1 RQQPEAG
8 GGPAKKAP
16 SRIPA
21 TARLGTKTS
30 STSLARDAKE
40 PQSPT
45 KPAPANGKRAQNITS
60 KASTMSRAT
69 ASNFLN
75 PQLRRRSKSGV
86 FDASAAA
93 AGDRD
98 AAEPQA
104 EAGVSSGAATISAA
118 ATKGRVGVGRIGPE
132 RHYLNRAALGGADEE
147 RSGVLAT
154 SAAAG
159 AAGRPRRMTH
169 QATKLSIDPE
179 RARAAGAA
187 AGKRVPATATE
198 TGPAGG
204 RRFLRTPSNHD
215 LRKSGSSEK
224 EAVNDSDTRAAAA
237 RPQARGS
244 ATFGG
249 GHRPLQA
256 KLETSAKAGR
266 ADAEH
271 TRAAPR
277 AGRPSIGAVGT
288 RLPTWRTQQAV
299 RESDER
305 GPSGSS
311 TPQRTSGSH
320 ASSGTKLAVRESS
333 SQEKSSDDAR
343 ERSQLRAQKP
353 VQARAAQTGRTG
365 AAPSSSVSA
374 IGIGS
379 YNASGYQAGRVAG
392 RAGPAAS
399 VVGAIAPSQP
409 SATLL
414 QQHQNQQHQNQQH
427 QNQQQQ
433 NQNQQQHTGVRT
445 QVANYQ
451 QRFGGPSSVVSA
463 APATGQQSMH
473 PHYGAGKGGVA
484 AQAPRAA
491 SAHSSGRASA
501 ATAAA
506 AGG

>member
-1 RQQPEAG
+1 MGVGGSGTSTLGLSYTNSNLFPINGRPRGLQKAATEPSKGPSTKPGQAGSRTKARQQPEAG

-40 PQSPT
+40 PQSPN

-86 FDASAAA
+86 FDASAAT

-198 TGPAGG
+198 AGPAGG

-224 EAVNDSDTRAAAA
+224 EAANDNDARAAAA

-333 SQEKSSDDAR
+333 SQE
-343 ERSQLRAQKP
+343 
-353 VQARAAQTGRTG
+353 
-365 AAPSSSVSA
+365 
-374 IGIGS
+374 
-379 YNASGYQAGRVAG
+379 
-392 RAGPAAS
+392 
-399 VVGAIAPSQP
+399 
-409 SATLL
+409 
-414 QQHQNQQHQNQQH
+414 
-427 QNQQQQ
+427 
-433 NQNQQQHTGVRT
+433 
-445 QVANYQ
+445 
-451 QRFGGPSSVVSA
+451 
-463 APATGQQSMH
+463 
-473 PHYGAGKGGVA
+473 
-484 AQAPRAA
+484 
-491 SAHSSGRASA
+491 
-501 ATAAA
+501 
-506 AGG
+506 